1 MTVPAIDP
9 GDRRAR
15 RLAAW
20 SARTTRP
27 LDLLAMVFLVAL
39 FLRWLLADR
48 PRDVGVW
55 NLSLYLGYAVWA
67 AFVVDYFVRLALSVP
82 RAVFVR
88 THKLDLLMVLVPF
101 LRILRVLIVIVR
113 SIRRIPTER
122 VAASMVGIAAAVV
135 TLGALV
141 VWRYESVAPGSN
153 IRTIGQAYWWA
164 IVTTTTVGYGDEYPI
179 TWQGRIVASVM
190 MLVGVGLI
198 GTVSASVA
206 SWFVGRR
213 DAATDAPEGAVGAAA
228 SGGTIDVPALEDR
241 LEALAVEQAR
251 IRELLERLV
260 PGDERA

>member
-1 MTVPAIDP
+1 MAEPVIDP
-9 GDRRAR
+9 AARRAR
-15 RLAAW
+15 RLATW

-27 LDLLAMVFLVAL
+27 LDVLAMVFLAAL
-39 FLRWLLADR
+39 FVRWLLADR
-48 PRDVGVW
+48 PRDEELR
-55 NLSLYLGYAVWA
+55 NLALYLGYAVWA
-67 AFVVDYFVRLALSVP
+67 AFIVDYFVRLALSVP
-82 RAVFVR
+82 RSVFVR

-101 LRILRVLIVIVR
+101 LRILRVLIIIVR

-122 VAASMVGIAAAVV
+122 VAASMVGIAGAVV

-164 IVTTTTVGYGDEYPI
+164 IVTTTTVGYGDEYPV
-179 TWQGRIVASVM
+179 TWQGRVVASVV

-213 DAATDAPEGAVGAAA
+213 DATVDPPGGAPDAPGA
-228 SGGTIDVPALEDR
+228 GGGLDVPG
-241 LEALAVEQAR
+241 LEARLDALAAEQVR
-251 IRELLERLV
+251 IRELLERIA
-260 PGDERA
+260 PGGERT

>member
-1 MTVPAIDP
+1 MTEPVIDP
-9 GDRRAR
+9 VDRRAR
-15 RLAAW
+15 RLATW

-27 LDLLAMVFLVAL
+27 LDLLAMLFLAAL
-39 FLRWLLADR
+39 FVRWLLADR
-48 PRDVGVW
+48 PRDEEVR
-55 NLSLYLGYAVWA
+55 NLALYLGAAVWF

-82 RAVFVR
+82 RVVFVR

-101 LRILRVLIVIVR
+101 LRILRVVIIIVR

-179 TWQGRIVASVM
+179 TWQGRIVATVM

-213 DAATDAPEGAVGAAA
+213 DPASDGPARAPDGPTAAGAVEVR
-228 SGGTIDVPALEDR
+228 TLEDR
-241 LEALAVEQAR
+241 LDALALEQAR

>member
-1 MTVPAIDP
+1 VTEAAIDP
-9 GDRRAR
+9 ADRRAR
-15 RLAAW
+15 RLARWA
-20 SARTTRP
+20 ARTTRP
-27 LDLLAMVFLVAL
+27 LDLLAMLFLAAL
-39 FLRWLLADR
+39 FIRWLLADR
-48 PRDVGVW
+48 PRDEEVR
-55 NLSLYLGYAVWA
+55 NLALYLGYAVWF
-67 AFVVDYFVRLALSVP
+67 AFVVDYVVRLALSVP
-82 RAVFVR
+82 RGVFVR

-101 LRILRVLIVIVR
+101 LRILRVVIIIVR

-122 VAASMVGIAAAVV
+122 IAASMVGIAAAVV

-164 IVTTTTVGYGDEYPI
+164 IVTTTTVGYGDEYPV
-179 TWQGRIVASVM
+179 TWQGRVVASIV

-213 DAATDAPEGAVGAAA
+213 DAPAAATERGPIGDAVDGAA
-228 SGGTIDVPALEDR
+228 GVPNLEAR

-260 PGDERA
+260 PGDAPR

>member
-1 MTVPAIDP
+1 MAEPMTDPAA
-9 GDRRAR
+9 RRAR
-15 RLAAW
+15 RLATWA
-20 SARTTRP
+20 ARTTRP
-27 LDLLAMVFLVAL
+27 LDLLAMVFLGAV
-39 FLRWLLADR
+39 FVRWLLADR
-48 PRDVGVW
+48 PRDLGVW
-55 NLSLYLGYAVWA
+55 NLALYLGYAVWA
-67 AFVVDYFVRLALSVP
+67 AFVVDYIVRLALSVP
-82 RAVFVR
+82 RAEFVR
-88 THKLDLLMVLVPF
+88 THKRDLLMVLVPF
-101 LRILRVLIVIVR
+101 LRILRVVIIIVR

-122 VAASMVGIAAAVV
+122 VAASMVGIAGAVV

-213 DAATDAPEGAVGAAA
+213 DAATDAPDGAIEPAGP
-228 SGGTIDVPALEDR
+228 GGTVDVPALEAR
-241 LEALAVEQAR
+241 LEALATEQAR

-260 PGDERA
+260 PEDGRA

>member
-1 MTVPAIDP
+1 MAEPVMDP
-9 GDRRAR
+9 DARRAR
-15 RLAAW
+15 RLATWA
-20 SARTTRP
+20 ARTTRP
-27 LDLLAMVFLVAL
+27 LDLLAMVFLVAV

-55 NLSLYLGYAVWA
+55 NLALYLGYAVWA
-67 AFVVDYFVRLALSVP
+67 AFIVDYFVRLALSVP
-82 RAVFVR
+82 RSVFVR

-101 LRILRVLIVIVR
+101 LRILRVLIIIVR

-122 VAASMVGIAAAVV
+122 VAASMVGIAGAVV

-213 DAATDAPEGAVGAAA
+213 DAATDAPDGAIEPAGP
-228 SGGTIDVPALEDR
+228 GGTVDVPGLEAR
-241 LEALAVEQAR
+241 LEALAAEQVR

-260 PGDERA
+260 PEDGRA